1 MRLVFS
7 SKILHFSW
15 TSSTP
20 VFLPLS
26 KADSLH
32 KEVNGDLD
40 TDEIDPDVLVS
51 EQFGADVLK
60 GTELVLVNFAGT
72 VSLVG
77 GSTVPKF
84 EAHDDNDFPN
94 VVFRSLGPPFISFFG
109 TDSVFSGMLAVGW
122 TVKESTQFLAD

>member
-1 MRLVFS
+1 M
-7 SKILHFSW
+7 
-15 TSSTP
+15 
-20 VFLPLS
+20 
-26 KADSLH
+26 
-32 KEVNGDLD
+32 
-40 TDEIDPDVLVS
+40 
-51 EQFGADVLK
+51 K

-122 TVKESTQFLAD
+122 TVKESTQFLADYENCVNNTRNILRKLTI